1 MIDLYT
7 ARTPNGFKATV
18 TLEELEIPYNVQA
31 FNLSD
36 MTQKEDWFLKIN
48 PNGRIPAIMVHR

>member
-18 TLEELEIPYNVQA
+18 TLEELEIPYNVHA
-31 FNLSD
+31 INLSD
-36 MTQKEDWFLKIN
+36 MDQKKDWFLKIN
-48 PNGRIPAIMVHR
+48 